1 MMLLVPAPTEKMKA
15 VNGAMRVI
23 CFGRFSMTPA
33 ATETIQSMPPAACI
47 MEAAVTTARM
57 IAIAAAGGSPGTS
70 PKTKTSTN
78 VPRPPHRPT
87 PTPPALVPITMAPRT
102 TRASS
107 TNETLMSLPLP
118 GSSSLSVLAALHGRQ
133 GLDPGPAVAHV
144 LQCVLDRGP
153 RRVEGRVAVV
163 DSRLELGAQVVAQRG
178 EHGVQTALRH
188 RLQPVE
194 ALL

>member
-78 VPRPPHRPT
+78 VPRPPHKPT
-87 PTPPALVPITMAPRT
+87 PTPPALVPITIEPRT

-107 TNETLMSLPLP
+107 TNETLMSHPLSG
-118 GSSSLSVLAALHGRQ
+118 GSSSLSVGAALHGGQ
-133 GLDPGPAVAHV
+133 SLDPGPGVTHV
-144 LQCVLDRGP
+144 LQRVLDGRPG
-153 RRVEGRVAVV
+153 RLERVTSGI
-163 DSRLELGAQVVAQRG
+163 DSRLQL
-178 EHGVQTALRH
+178 
-188 RLQPVE
+188 
-194 ALL
+194 